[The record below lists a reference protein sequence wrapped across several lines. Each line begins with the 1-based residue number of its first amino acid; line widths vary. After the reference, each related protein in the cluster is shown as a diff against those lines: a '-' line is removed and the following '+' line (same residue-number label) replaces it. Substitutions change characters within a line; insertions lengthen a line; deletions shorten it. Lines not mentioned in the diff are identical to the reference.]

1 MSDDAPKTL
10 MHMHMHM
17 QHAHAHAA
25 CTCNMQHAQDPAK
38 IPVEE
43 IINIWREESEAGRY
57 LNKLIWGAQGL
68 EQAIGEMTE

>member
-1 MSDDAPKTL
+1 
-10 MHMHMHM
+10 M
-17 QHAHAHAA
+17 QHA
-25 CTCNMQHAQDPAK
+25 QQDPAK

-43 IINIWREESEAGRY
+43 IINIWREESEVGRY